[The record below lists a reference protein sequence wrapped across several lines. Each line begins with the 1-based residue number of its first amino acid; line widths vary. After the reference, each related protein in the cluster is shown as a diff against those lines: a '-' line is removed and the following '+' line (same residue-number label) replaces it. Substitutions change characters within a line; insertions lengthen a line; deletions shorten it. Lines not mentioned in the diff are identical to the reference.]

1 MKEENK
7 MTSLE
12 ALVFFYRHHALTEYL
27 TTLSMNELAEIISR
41 IQTNDIKGDIIG
53 IYDAVLQEVEYR
65 SDNEIYQERRNS
77 NKAK

>member
-1 MKEENK
+1 MEEENK
-7 MTSLE
+7 MTSME
-12 ALVFFYRHHALTEYL
+12 ALLFFYRHHALTEYL

-65 SDNEIYQERRNS
+65 GDNEVYQERSAS
-77 NKAK
+77 NKSK